1 MFGKRAFTSALLL
14 SHVVWWCQGES
25 NNHSSI
31 KKLTAETFST
41 SPPPFKAA
49 WVEKRGNLYLDLG
62 AMNYNDGVQAC
73 QRQGARLLSFGTED
87 EWLGMQEIYLEGDL
101 FEAE

>member
-1 MFGKRAFTSALLL
+1 M
-14 SHVVWWCQGES
+14 
-25 NNHSSI
+25 
-31 KKLTAETFST
+31 
-41 SPPPFKAA
+41 
-49 WVEKRGNLYLDLG
+49 EKRGNLYLDLG